1 MKFSFDETEILNFYL
16 KSENVYTKDILIKK
30 LNDIKS
36 NSDDINL
43 IELCNSINK
52 KIFNMDEKQ
61 YNNLITEL
69 PVDIITIY

>member
-16 KSENVYTKDILIKK
+16 ENENIHKDILIKK

-43 IELCNSINK
+43 IDLCNSINK